1 MNDTILNSNDSD
13 QTEER
18 LIYESSSSQIQQ
30 RFDLRSAASQIAYP
44 IVSAI
49 VNSIN
54 LNKGSIDSQAVYDTI
69 DFIYTDLISSENNQK
84 LPEPK
89 GEYFDALPDVE
100 FHFLIKSADHSDV
113 DAGYLHSDDFED
125 EGIIEIILHMPKDLR
140 DLKPFL
146 TTLPMEIRAA
156 LAHEM
161 QHSIQRV
168 IYGYPL
174 DDVTNADLYTH
185 MSSPME
191 IDARVEE
198 NIAYLEDNVN
208 EDNLEKFI
216 NTLSVYVEKYLARNA
231 LDATE
236 EELGVYK
243 SRMMDSH
250 TSRYIEKMGLTK
262 VV

>member
-1 MNDTILNSNDSD
+1 MNNIFPGSNEEI
-13 QTEER
+13 EER

-30 RFDLRSAASQIAYP
+30 RFDLRAAASQIAYP

-54 LNKGSIDSQAVYDTI
+54 SNKGLIDSQAVYDTI
-69 DFIYTDLISSENNQK
+69 DFVYTDAISLKNDQK
-84 LPEPK
+84 LPQPE

-100 FHFLIKSADHSDV
+100 FHVLVKSADHADV
-113 DAGYLHSDDFED
+113 DAGYLHSNDFED
-125 EGIIEIILHMPKDLR
+125 EGIIEVVIALPKDLR
-140 DLKPFL
+140 ELKPFL
-146 TTLPMEIRAA
+146 TTLPMELRAA

-168 IYGYPL
+168 IYGHPL
-174 DDVTNADLYTH
+174 DNITNIDIHMH

-198 NIAYLEDNVN
+198 NIAYLEDNVD
-208 EDNLEKFI
+208 EKDLGKFI
-216 NTLSVYVEKYLARNA
+216 SALSIYVKKYLARNA
-231 LDATE
+231 QDATE
-236 EELGVYK
+236 EELEVYR

-250 TSRYIEKMGLTK
+250 TTRYIEKMGLTK
-262 VV
+262 VL